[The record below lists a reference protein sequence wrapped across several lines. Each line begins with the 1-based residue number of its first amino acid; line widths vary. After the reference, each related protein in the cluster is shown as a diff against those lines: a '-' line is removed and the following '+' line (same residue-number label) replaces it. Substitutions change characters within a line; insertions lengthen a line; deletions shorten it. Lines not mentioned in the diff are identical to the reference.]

1 MGDFFTASDRLRSEI
16 LTRFPRSPLTCGQG
30 KFCLRKTSTKFGIM
44 ENLLEIK
51 DLKVNFESDKH
62 TVQAVDGV
70 YLHIEKGETLILV
83 GESGSGKTITALSIT
98 QVLPRNAR
106 IISGSIN
113 FNGID
118 LLKSDNK
125 TLSAIRGKEIAYIFQ
140 EPTSYLNPVF
150 TIGNQ
155 IVETIML
162 HQNKT
167 KKEAFLEAAELLNLV
182 NIRDP
187 KSIIFDYPHQLSGG
201 MNQRV
206 LIAMAL
212 ACKPKLLIAD
222 EPTTSLD
229 VTIEAQI
236 LQLLMDLKEKIG
248 FSLLFITHN
257 LSIAKRI
264 GARIYVMHR
273 GKIVEEGS
281 KEDIFNSP
289 KHFHTR
295 ELVQAYEKIGKI

>member
-1 MGDFFTASDRLRSEI
+1 M
-16 LTRFPRSPLTCGQG
+16 
-30 KFCLRKTSTKFGIM
+30 
-44 ENLLEIK
+44 EIK
-51 DLKVNFESDKH
+51 DLKVNFESGKH
-62 TVQAVDGV
+62 TVHAVDGV
-70 YLHIEKGETLILV
+70 CLYIKKGEVLILA

-98 QVLPRNAR
+98 KILPRNAR
-106 IISGSIN
+106 VISGSIY
-113 FNGID
+113 FNAVD
-118 LLKSDNK
+118 LLKIDNK
-125 TLSAIRGKEIAYIFQ
+125 ALSTIRGKEIAYIFQ

-162 HQNKT
+162 HQNKN
-167 KKEAFLEAAELLNLV
+167 KSEAFIEAAELLKLV

-236 LQLLMDLKEKIG
+236 LRLLMDLKEKIG

-264 GARIYVMHR
+264 GERIYVMHR

-289 KHFHTR
+289 KHFHAR
-295 ELVQAYEKIGKI
+295 ELVLAYEKIGKI